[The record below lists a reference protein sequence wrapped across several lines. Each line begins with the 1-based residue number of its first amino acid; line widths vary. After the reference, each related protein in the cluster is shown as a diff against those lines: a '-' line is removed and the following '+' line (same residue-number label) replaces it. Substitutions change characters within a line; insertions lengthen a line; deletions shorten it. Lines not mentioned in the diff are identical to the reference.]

1 MDPTVRIDERVD
13 VVTIF
18 HAEAAERLLCV
29 PWKMR
34 FRGQDIVFTIFGM
47 RHPTAKGMRMIHVF
61 EMSDGVND
69 YRLELD
75 AERLIWTLVSMVE
88 GRHVR
93 QA

>member
-18 HAEAAERLLCV
+18 HAEVAERLICV

-61 EMSDGVND
+61 EMSDGAND

-88 GRHVR
+88 GRYVR

>member
-1 MDPTVRIDERVD
+1 MDPTVRINERVD

-18 HAEAAERLLCV
+18 HAEATERLLCV